1 MDAIR
6 QGSALLRHY
15 GFDLSGQTSEQIVNQ
30 WLQDY
35 EANWIFLAI
44 FEALYQGRYKAV
56 SVSQILLFWQRR
68 GEPIYHFNSD
78 FEYLICHRL
87 PQDLLAKKPQSSF
100 NRNSQ
105 EDTNN
110 QPLIS
115 IELSS
120 LKHPNFYSKLKSF
133 MEESE
138 LESSSA
144 ENIRVEESTTEIE
157 SSSEQ
162 VESPVIVNE
171 VESSEEPI
179 PSTSDLSEP
188 EPIELIEEV
197 KPSVIRR
204 DNKPDFEPPQ
214 SASA

>member
-6 QGSALLRHY
+6 QASALLRHY
-15 GFDLSGQTSEQIVNQ
+15 GFDLAGKTSEQIVNQ
-30 WLQDY
+30 WLQEY

-56 SVSQILLFWQRR
+56 SVSQLLVFWQRR

-87 PQDLLAKKPQSSF
+87 PQNLLAKKSQSSL
-100 NRNSQ
+100 NINSQ
-105 EDTNN
+105 EEANS
-110 QPLIS
+110 QPLTS

-133 MEESE
+133 MEDLE
-138 LESSSA
+138 LESSPT
-144 ENIRVEESTTEIE
+144 ENITVEESTTEIE
-157 SSSEQ
+157 SSIEP

-171 VESSEEPI
+171 VESLEEPI
-179 PSTSDLSEP
+179 ASSSELLEP
-188 EPIELIEEV
+188 ETIEPVDEV

-204 DNKPDFEPPQ
+204 DNKPEFEPPQ

>member
-6 QGSALLRHY
+6 QASALLRHY
-15 GFDLSGQTSEQIVNQ
+15 GFDLSGKTSEQIVNQ
-30 WLQDY
+30 WLQHY

-56 SVSQILLFWQRR
+56 SVSQILVFWQRR

-87 PQDLLAKKPQSSF
+87 PQNLLAKKSQSSL
-100 NRNSQ
+100 NINSQ
-105 EDTNN
+105 EEVNN

-138 LESSSA
+138 VDSSPA
-144 ENIRVEESTTEIE
+144 ETITVEESTTEIE
-157 SSSEQ
+157 SSIEP
-162 VESPVIVNE
+162 VEFPVIVNE

-179 PSTSDLSEP
+179 PPASELLESETI
-188 EPIELIEEV
+188 EPIEEV

-204 DNKPDFEPPQ
+204 DNKPEFEPPQ